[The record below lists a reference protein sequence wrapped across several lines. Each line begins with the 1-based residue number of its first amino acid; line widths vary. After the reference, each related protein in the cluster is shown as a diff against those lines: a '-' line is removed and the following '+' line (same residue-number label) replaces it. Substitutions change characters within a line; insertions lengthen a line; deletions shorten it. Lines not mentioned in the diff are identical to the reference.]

1 VRGGQ
6 RETSEIELGGL
17 SSGRA
22 LLAALALH
30 VAAAGLLVVF
40 HSQPRPLAAP
50 ASSSD
55 AHVPDEEIAIEVSPA
70 PLGTD
75 PSEPRKAPE
84 PSARSSAAPSSVA
97 GAARAG
103 GAAAS
108 TAATAA
114 TASVTTPAAAPGDAP
129 SPASESAPA
138 PGPAIVTSR
147 SAAPDIGLALDGQNT
162 FVTSAARG
170 EAPNGAPAATSS
182 PGMRPRA
189 AAESNRAAAAML
201 RGTGQ
206 QHDRE
211 VGLGPEGPVLRAL
224 GDATMASFAPV
235 KGRAVFRA
243 ITDGTGMVV
252 GIEVLSCDGGRD
264 GWVNAAELARE
275 ALSGKKLRLPSAA
288 TQAEMRIEI
297 VSEMKMPS
305 GHDPGVDV
313 SVLGLPI
320 TKGDGPQSTQVR
332 ILDPFSLSFLAGTA
346 DPSDI
351 GAKPRRVVHTRIL
364 ESKVL

>member
-1 VRGGQ
+1 VRGRQ
-6 RETSEIELGGL
+6 RETRVNDVDSTQGLGR
-17 SSGRA
+17 GRA
-22 LLAALALH
+22 LVAAVVLH
-30 VAAAGLLVVF
+30 VAIAGLVVLVPV
-40 HSQPRPLAAP
+40 QPRRLAAP
-50 ASSSD
+50 ASSVD
-55 AHVPDEEIAIEVSPA
+55 APPSAPDAEIAIEVSPQPVADPRENEGSESPAGSSRSDVA
-70 PLGTD
+70 PT
-75 PSEPRKAPE
+75 P
-84 PSARSSAAPSSVA
+84 AAK
-97 GAARAG
+97 ARA
-103 GAAAS
+103 
-108 TAATAA
+108 TTPRATAA
-114 TASVTTPAAAPGDAP
+114 VSPPSGSEPAGV
-129 SPASESAPA
+129 
-138 PGPAIVTSR
+138 GPAIVTSR
-147 SAAPDIGLALDGQNT
+147 AAAPDLGLTLGAQNT

-170 EAPNGAPAATSS
+170 EAANGPPAATTS
-182 PGMRPRA
+182 PGAGPPS
-189 AAESNRAAAAML
+189 AAESKRRANAML

-206 QHDRE
+206 ARDRE
-211 VGLGPEGPVLRAL
+211 LGLGPEGPVLHAL

-243 ITDGTGMVV
+243 IADGAGMIV

-275 ALSGKKLRLPSAA
+275 ALKGKKLRLPSAA

-332 ILDPFSLSFLAGTA
+332 ILDPLSLSFLAGTA

-364 ESKVL
+364 DSKVL

>member
-1 VRGGQ
+1 M
-6 RETSEIELGGL
+6 T
-17 SSGRA
+17 
-22 LLAALALH
+22 
-30 VAAAGLLVVF
+30 
-40 HSQPRPLAAP
+40 P
-50 ASSSD
+50 
-55 AHVPDEEIAIEVSPA
+55 
-70 PLGTD
+70 
-75 PSEPRKAPE
+75 
-84 PSARSSAAPSSVA
+84 
-97 GAARAG
+97 
-103 GAAAS
+103 
-108 TAATAA
+108 
-114 TASVTTPAAAPGDAP
+114 PAAAADSP
-129 SPASESAPA
+129 SSEPEPAAV
-138 PGPAIVTSR
+138 GPAIVTSR
-147 SAAPDIGLALDGQNT
+147 SASPDLGLALGGQNT

-170 EAPNGAPAATSS
+170 EAANGPPAATSS
-182 PGMRPRA
+182 PGAGPPT
-189 AAESNRAAAAML
+189 AAESKRRADAVL

-206 QHDRE
+206 ARDRE
-211 VGLGPEGPVLRAL
+211 LGLGPEGPVLHAL

-243 ITDGTGMVV
+243 VTDGTGMIV

-275 ALSGKKLRLPSAA
+275 ALKGKKLRLPSAA
-288 TQAEMRIEI
+288 THAEMRIEI

-332 ILDPFSLSFLAGTA
+332 ILDPLSLSFLAGTA

-364 ESKVL
+364 ETKVL